1 MYTVY
6 QESTRLLRLKYM
18 PCIVLYPLKRH
29 SLPYSLAT
37 NRMDDIHE
45 LEARMNYLQWEILC
59 EFCFSIHYDRY
70 DRLATLLCLHIC

>member
-6 QESTRLLRLKYM
+6 QKSTTTLEIYVM
-18 PCIVLYPLKRH
+18 HCFISMKRH
-29 SLPYSLAT
+29 ILPYSLAT

-70 DRLATLLCLHIC
+70 DRRATLLCLHIC